1 MVLNIIKTHV
11 YSVVPTVAGQYLHGW
26 AQHTEFGVCDAR
38 QGCSVSE
45 GFVPDVNENGKWR
58 VAQLRRVPF
67 AILGSSLS
75 AIGPYEKGEHEAE
88 VDACFVYELILFIG
102 ESDRLLQATRSGCR
116 RLIHDVILAG

>member
-11 YSVVPTVAGQYLHGW
+11 YSVVPTVAGQYFHGW
-26 AQHTEFGVCDAR
+26 TQHTEFGVGDAR
-38 QGCSVSE
+38 QWRSVSE
-45 GFVPDVNENGKWR
+45 GFVPDVNENGKWG

-67 AILGSSLS
+67 AVLGSCLS
-75 AIGPYEKGEHEAE
+75 TIGASEKGEHEAE
-88 VDACFVYELILFIG
+88 VDTGFVYELILFIG